1 MAVIRREAWW
11 ILMALVAGILMGG
24 GVMIYAAT
32 RVMDA
37 TP

>member
-1 MAVIRREAWW
+1 MAVVRREAWW
-11 ILMALVAGILMGG
+11 ILSALGVGILMGG

-32 RVMDA
+32 RVMGA